1 MGVAAEGVEPEGV
14 EPEGAEPEGAEPEGA
29 EPEGVA
35 ALLFPVPVGSAS
47 SSARIFI
54 S

>member
-1 MGVAAEGVEPEGV
+1 MGVAAEGV
-14 EPEGAEPEGAEPEGA
+14 